1 MTVPAASPATAGPAI
16 VMRGITKRFPGVIA
30 LDDVSLDVRR
40 GEIHAICGENGAGK
54 STLMKILSGVYQP
67 DAGTLEIHG
76 HVARFAGTRD
86 AERAGVAI
94 IHQELNLVE
103 DLSVAANVF
112 LGRERRGRLGLVDD
126 AAMEAETARLLEM
139 LECRVSPRTRA
150 GSLRVGDQQLVEI
163 AKALSLDASILVM
176 DEPTSALTEAESA
189 RLERTIQRL
198 RERGTTILYISHK
211 MDEVFRLADRITV
224 LRDGRHVRTADR
236 AATTPKEITGWM
248 VGREIA
254 GHAFHEPRP
263 RGAKLLE
270 VSGLT
275 LPWPGHPRGHRLAD
289 VSLDLHAGE
298 IVGVAGLM
306 GAGRTELLETI
317 FGVSPPT
324 WTGAIRLDGRPV
336 RFTHPR
342 EACDAGIA
350 MVTEDRKRLGLFPDL
365 DVAANVSLCS
375 LREALRGGLLSRQRE
390 DALVAGPIRDTGVK
404 TPGPHAAITGLSG
417 GNQQKCIIGRWLLTE
432 PRILLLDDPTRGI
445 DVGAKAEL
453 YALIDRLCRQGMG
466 VLLTSSELPELL
478 TLSDRIIVLAEGRL
492 TAEFP
497 RAEATEH
504 RILEAATASFSSE
517 KPRVALLP
525 GSPERERRDQRG
537 GNGLGSRGSTP

>member
-1 MTVPAASPATAGPAI
+1 MSAAPAGRVDGDLAI
-16 VMRGITKRFPGVIA
+16 LMRGITKRFPGVVA
-30 LDDVSLDVRR
+30 LDEVSLDVRR
-40 GEIHAICGENGAGK
+40 GELHAICGENGAGK
-54 STLMKILSGVYQP
+54 STLMKILSGVYLP

-76 HVARFAGTRD
+76 QAARFGGTRD

-126 AAMEAETARLLEM
+126 AAMETETARLLEM

-163 AKALSLDASILVM
+163 AKALSLEASILVM

-198 RERGTTILYISHK
+198 RDRGTTILYISHK
-211 MDEVFRLADRITV
+211 MAEVFRLADRITV
-224 LRDGRHVRTADR
+224 LRDGRHVRTVDR
-236 AATTPKEITGWM
+236 AATTPQQITGWM
-248 VGREIA
+248 VGRDIA
-254 GHAFHEPRP
+254 GHTFHEPRP
-263 RGAKLLE
+263 RGARLLE
-270 VSGLT
+270 VRGLT
-275 LPWPGHPRGHRLAD
+275 LPWPGHPRGYRLAD

-324 WTGAIRLDGRPV
+324 WTGEIRLDGRSV

-375 LREALRGGLLSRQRE
+375 LSAAVRGGLLSRRLE
-390 DALVAGPIRDTGVK
+390 EALVAGPIRDTGVK
-404 TPGPHAAITGLSG
+404 TPGAHAAITGLSG

-453 YALIDRLCRQGMG
+453 YALIDRLCRQGMA

-478 TLSDRIIVLAEGRL
+478 TLSDRILVLAEGRL
-492 TAEFP
+492 TAELP
-497 RAEATEH
+497 RGEATEQ
-504 RILEAATASFSSE
+504 RILEAATDS
-517 KPRVALLP
+517 
-525 GSPERERRDQRG
+525 RRYVP
-537 GNGLGSRGSTP
+537 T